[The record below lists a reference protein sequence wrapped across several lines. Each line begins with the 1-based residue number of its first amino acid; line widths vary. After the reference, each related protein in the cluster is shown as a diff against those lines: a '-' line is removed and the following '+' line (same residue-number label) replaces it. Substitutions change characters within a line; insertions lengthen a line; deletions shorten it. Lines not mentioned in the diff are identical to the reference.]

1 MVEKQGKV
9 TTEWNQSLAIKT
21 LEEKNRNWNQK
32 CIELKLILRMYWL
45 FGDDRK
51 IEELKIPV

>member
-21 LEEKNRNWNQK
+21 LEKKPETEIKSVLN
-32 CIELKLILRMYWL
+32 
-45 FGDDRK
+45 
-51 IEELKIPV
+51 